1 MSLIPGISTLTTFK
15 YILYFLSVMF
25 LVFIVWFIY
34 LNRNGEKVVVS
45 VLPVLGVL
53 IATLVTVSSLRIE
66 PRKIEFQT
74 HFTFEDV
81 TKKPLWIVD
90 GSVFRTDQDTK
101 AAYIIQH
108 LAQNRPDQLQDGE
121 KVYEEI
127 AFRVIIEELSRI
139 FSEHWDIKVMKVSLP
154 DIALARSNTYPDA
167 PKPAFVTWEKI
178 SERFMAHHGHGLALL
193 DMVPFATDKKM
204 AIPEGTEVSAQVDSP
219 KRDFPQTTLLLENN
233 FVRARISLSYNGG
246 VRGIGYLKPL
256 VSYPQEQEERFWTA
270 QYATIISV
278 ELNPLVEGHPEM
290 PRYRR
295 WVETI
300 VHELQDELD
309 VQKHWERARES
320 YLLSLGKPRR

>member
-1 MSLIPGISTLTTFK
+1 
-15 YILYFLSVMF
+15 MF
-25 LVFIVWFIY
+25 LAFIIWFIY

-246 VRGIGYLKPL
+246 GSRHRLLKTSCL
-256 VSYPQEQEERFWTA
+256 VSSRTGRTVLDRSIRHNYLCR
-270 QYATIISV
+270 V
-278 ELNPLVEGHPEM
+278 EPIGRRSPGDAKIQTVGRNDS
-290 PRYRR
+290 PRASRR
-295 WVETI
+295 T
-300 VHELQDELD
+300 
-309 VQKHWERARES
+309 
-320 YLLSLGKPRR
+320 